1 MGASNEMI
9 AWNNFVMSVD
19 PELFEVGDERRNAA
33 IACLYMGGANNGG
46 LNAFLTNYSDLDAQE
61 VLQSLEK
68 VGANPAAD
76 QLREVLAKLGEPLP
90 TANQDERWDKL
101 ERLWTDELDEMDV
114 LTTEADESL
123 VAALEAY
130 VSKHLEYYLKAS
142 AKE

>member
-1 MGASNEMI
+1 MGASNVMI
-9 AWNNFVMSVD
+9 AWNNLVMSAD

-90 TANQDERWDKL
+90 TATQDERWDNL
-101 ERLWTDELDEMDV
+101 ERLWTDELDEIDV

-123 VAALEAY
+123 VAALEAH
-130 VSKHLEYYLKAS
+130 VSKHLEYYLKLS
-142 AKE
+142 ATE